1 MTTTDLGTTQAA
13 EASVAV
19 STRGRRARQPRPTAA
34 KHLRATGT
42 AYLMIAPMAVLLGI
56 FVIWPLI
63 YSFYLSTFEISFYQ
77 GSKFV
82 GLKFYRFVLTDPD
95 FWHSLRVGLG
105 YSAMVVPSI
114 LVLSLLLASFIK
126 TLSRKA
132 GALLKTGVYVPAVVS
147 SVVASVIFLFIYQ
160 DEGLANWLVGLLGAG
175 PIAWLNT
182 AGSALPAVAVPGV
195 WMGFGIS
202 TLIMLAGMLDIPESY
217 YESAMLDGA
226 NWIQRTWYITI
237 PSLKNVL
244 LYLLVT
250 SFVLTLQELQL
261 PLIMTGG
268 GPVEATNLP
277 NLFIFNQFRDNTPFA
292 TSYSLTAALLLF
304 FVLGAISLL
313 MFKLISSQKSQDS

>member
-1 MTTTDLGTTQAA
+1 
-13 EASVAV
+13 
-19 STRGRRARQPRPTAA
+19 
-34 KHLRATGT
+34 
-42 AYLMIAPMAVLLGI
+42 
-56 FVIWPLI
+56 
-63 YSFYLSTFEISFYQ
+63 
-77 GSKFV
+77 
-82 GLKFYRFVLTDPD
+82 
-95 FWHSLRVGLG
+95 
-105 YSAMVVPSI
+105 
-114 LVLSLLLASFIK
+114 
-126 TLSRKA
+126 
-132 GALLKTGVYVPAVVS
+132 
-147 SVVASVIFLFIYQ
+147 
-160 DEGLANWLVGLLGAG
+160 
-175 PIAWLNT
+175 
-182 AGSALPAVAVPGV
+182 
-195 WMGFGIS
+195 MGFGIS